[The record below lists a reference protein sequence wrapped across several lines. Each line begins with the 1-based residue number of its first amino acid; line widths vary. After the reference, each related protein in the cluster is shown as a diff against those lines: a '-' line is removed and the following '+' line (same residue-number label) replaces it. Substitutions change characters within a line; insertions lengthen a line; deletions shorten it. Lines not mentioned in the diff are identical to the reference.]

1 MRIII
6 AGAGE
11 VGQHIAKMLSKGKHN
26 IIVIDSDKENL
37 KNVDSHFDLL
47 TINGSASSISVLKE
61 AKIKSADLFIAVTN
75 FEDVNIVSA
84 ILAKKLGAKKTIAR
98 IDNKEHLLLT
108 NRQHFTD
115 LGIDLLICP
124 EKLAAKEIVGLL
136 KQTGTTEIFEFS
148 DKKLLLFVIKLD
160 ENATVINK
168 TLVESAKID
177 KTFNYRAVAI
187 TRNTQTIIPR
197 GDDKFLI
204 NDLIYVITNKAGIK
218 SLLKYTGK
226 KRFHIHNIMIIGGSR
241 IGRRTAKDLE
251 YHFNIKLIEIN
262 KDKSPLLADF
272 LEKTLV
278 ITGDGSNIDL
288 LVEEGIKKMDAF
300 IAVTGNSETNILS
313 CLLAKKLGVK
323 KTIAEIENIDYIDLA
338 ENIGIDTIIN
348 KKLITAS
355 HIFGFTMNAEVS
367 SLKCLTG
374 ADAEVLEFVV
384 HQNAKI
390 TKKTLK
396 FMDFPED
403 AIIGGVVRGNNS
415 FIAKGDTLIEAQDKV
430 VVFALPSAIHKVE
443 KFFN

>member
-1 MRIII
+1 MKIII

-11 VGQHIAKMLSKGKHN
+11 VGQHIAKMLSKEKHD

-98 IDNKEHLLLT
+98 IDKKEHLLLT
-108 NRQHFTD
+108 NRQHFAD

-124 EKLAAKEIVGLL
+124 EELAAKEIVGLL

-160 ENATVINK
+160 ENASIINK
-168 TLVESAKID
+168 TLVEAAKID

-218 SLLKYTGK
+218 SLLKYSGK

-288 LVEEGIKKMDAF
+288 LTEEGIKNMDAF
-300 IAVTGNSETNILS
+300 IAVTGNSETNILT

-355 HIFGFTMNAEVS
+355 HIFQFTMKAEVS

-384 HQNAKI
+384 HKNSKI

-415 FIAKGDTLIEAQDKV
+415 YIAKGDTLIEEQDKV
-430 VVFALPSAIHKVE
+430 VVFALPSAIRKVE

>member
-1 MRIII
+1 MKIII

-11 VGQHIAKMLSKGKHN
+11 VGQHIAKMLSKEKHN
-26 IIVIDSDKENL
+26 IIVIDTDKENL

-47 TINGSASSISVLKE
+47 TVNGSASSISVLKE
-61 AKIKSADLFIAVTN
+61 ANIKSADLFIAVTN

-98 IDNKEHLLLT
+98 IDKKEHLLLT

-124 EKLAAKEIVGLL
+124 EELAAKEIVGLL

-160 ENATVINK
+160 ENASIINK
-168 TLVESAKID
+168 TLVEAAKID

-218 SLLKYTGK
+218 SLLKYSGK

-288 LVEEGIKKMDAF
+288 LTEEGIKNMDAF
-300 IAVTGNSETNILS
+300 IAVTGNSETNILT

-355 HIFGFTMNAEVS
+355 HIFQFTMKAEVS

-384 HQNAKI
+384 HKNSKI

-415 FIAKGDTLIEAQDKV
+415 YIAKGDTLIEEQDKV
-430 VVFALPSAIHKVE
+430 VVFALPSAIRKVE

>member
-1 MRIII
+1 MKIII

-11 VGQHIAKMLSKGKHN
+11 VGQHIAKMLSKENHN
-26 IIVIDSDKENL
+26 IIVIDTDKENL

-47 TINGSASSISVLKE
+47 TVNGSASSISVLKE

-84 ILAKKLGAKKTIAR
+84 ILAKKFGAKKTIAR
-98 IDNKEHLLLT
+98 IDKKEHLLLT

-124 EKLAAKEIVGLL
+124 EELAAKEIVGLL

-160 ENATVINK
+160 ENASIINK
-168 TLVESAKID
+168 TLVEAAKID

-218 SLLKYTGK
+218 SLLKYSGK

-288 LVEEGIKKMDAF
+288 LTEEGIKNMDAF
-300 IAVTGNSETNILS
+300 IAVTGNSETNILT

-355 HIFGFTMNAEVS
+355 HIFQFTMKAEVS

-384 HQNAKI
+384 HKNSKI

-415 FIAKGDTLIEAQDKV
+415 YIAKGDTLIEEQDKV
-430 VVFALPSAIHKVE
+430 VVFALPSAIRKVE